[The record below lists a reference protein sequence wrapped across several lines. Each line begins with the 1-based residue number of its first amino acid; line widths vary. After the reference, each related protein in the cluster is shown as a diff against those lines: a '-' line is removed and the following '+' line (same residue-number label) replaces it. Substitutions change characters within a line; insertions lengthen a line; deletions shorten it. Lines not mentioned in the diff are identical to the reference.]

1 MKRLLILFSLLWTFN
16 LFANI
21 DLFKE
26 NTVECTIEEA
36 ADVLRN
42 QTQTLKLVIT
52 GELKDNSHWTQLTEA
67 VREREKF
74 INLDLSKLKGLT
86 KVGGFSECKKL
97 AAITFSDCTETIDKE
112 AFKGCKSLESVKIPN
127 SVTFIGE
134 NAFNGCSSLVNTYIS
149 DLTAWCNIDF
159 HHHLANDFEEAAAV
173 NWGNIDFHH
182 HLANP
187 LSNGGSLYLNNN
199 LITKLIIPKSVTS
212 IKFGTFYGCKSITS
226 VTIPDSVTSIG
237 RSAFNR
243 CSNLKSVVIP
253 QSVTFIGDFA
263 FEGCDSLTYNEYGN
277 GSYLGNTNNPFL
289 VFVNIKNR
297 DGYSFNLNP
306 NTKIIMNGIERL
318 DFIKNYWGN
327 GYLSTTIPDGAFSG
341 YKNLTNIVIPYG
353 VTCIGKGAFKK
364 CENLTSVTI
373 PDSVKYI
380 GDDAF
385 WGCRSLTNVTI
396 GSGVTSIGNIFY
408 ECYNIAYNKHNNGL
422 YLGNANNPFLI
433 LMKVENKN
441 VLSFKI
447 NEKTKIIYNSA
458 FNRCSNLIS
467 VTIPNSV
474 TSIGDYAFN
483 GCSSL
488 ENITIPKSVTSIGE
502 NAFSE
507 CSSLVN
513 TYISDLTAWCNI
525 KLYNASANPLSNGG
539 SLYLNNNLITQ
550 LIIPKSVT
558 SIKFGTFYGC
568 KSITSVTIPNSVT
581 SIGRSAFNRCSNL
594 KSVVIPQ
601 SVTFIGDWTFY
612 NCTDL
617 TSITIP
623 DSVKSIGKDA
633 FLKYDTMM
641 GRNLLLDI
649 ETIVV
654 GNGLTSLDNLPIT
667 SALKSITIG
676 SGITSIDNELFKY
689 CENAKIYVS
698 DLKSYLNNF
707 SDNPRVELKIDSL
720 PNDLVI
726 PDGVTSIK
734 SFAFKGHNN
743 LTSVTI
749 PDSVTFVGENAFS
762 DCNNI
767 KTLITGN
774 GLTSLDNLPLTSAL
788 KFITIGS
795 GINSINENAFN
806 LCNDLTIFKVDENN
820 QNYSASEDRKILFNK
835 DKTTLIAYPSAA
847 GDITIPDGV
856 TNITSNA
863 FSGCSNLTSV
873 TIPDSITSIENK
885 AFEGCNSLT
894 SVTFKDA
901 NNWFYTTSS
910 NYTDKMQIDVA
921 DTAQNA
927 TYLKDTYYNYYWY
940 KYLET
945 TITVTADNVTDGI
958 SKLSKGGNHT
968 VKVTGEI
975 TADTIAS
982 IKTALN
988 NNNCAKV
995 NLDLSDTTGLTSIG
1009 DNAFSWCKN
1018 LTSVVIPDSVTSVD
1032 YNAFSGCSNL
1042 TSVIIPDSITS
1053 VGYNAFFN
1061 CNNIENLVIGNGLT
1075 SLDNLPIT
1083 SALKSITIGSGI
1095 NSITEKTFNSCN
1107 NLTVF
1112 NVDENNQNYSVSD
1125 DGKILF
1131 NKDKTTLIT
1140 CSSAAND
1147 VTIPDSVTTVN
1158 SGAFVNCKNVETL
1171 VVGNGLTS
1179 LDNLPIASS
1188 LKSITIGNNIKSIG
1202 NNAFYNCSSLTSVT
1216 IPDSVTE
1223 IGNYAFNGCGNL
1235 TSVTIGNRVTSI
1247 DDNAFRDC
1255 SSLTS
1260 VTIPDSVTEIGNYA
1274 FFGCGNL
1281 TSVTIGS
1288 NVTSIGEYAFRN
1300 CSSLTSITIPGSMAK
1315 IDSSAFFGCGNLTSV
1330 TFEDIKNWS
1339 VVISSGKKKKM
1350 NVKNVSKNATNLTQ
1364 NYCGNEWIKE

>member
-1 MKRLLILFSLLWTFN
+1 MKKLLVLLSLLWTFN

-26 NTVECTIEEA
+26 NTVECAIEEA
-36 ADVLRN
+36 AEVLRN
-42 QTQTLKLVIT
+42 QTQTLKLVVT

-67 VREREKF
+67 VKAREKF

-86 KVGGFSECKKL
+86 KVGGFSGCEKL
-97 AAITFSDCTETIDKE
+97 AAITFSDCTETINKE

-134 NAFNGCSSLVNTYIS
+134 NAFSKCSSLVNTYIS
-149 DLTAWCNIDF
+149 DLTAWCNIK
-159 HHHLANDFEEAAAV
+159 LRN
-173 NWGNIDFHH
+173 G
-182 HLANP
+182 LANP

-199 LITKLIIPKSVTS
+199 LITQLIIPKNVTS
-212 IKFGTFYGCKSITS
+212 IKSGTFCGCKSITS
-226 VTIPDSVTSIG
+226 VTISDSVTSINE
-237 RSAFNR
+237 SAFYECGNLTSVTIGSGVTSIGDYVFYK
-243 CSNLKSVVIP
+243 CSNLTNIVIP
-253 QSVTFIGDFA
+253 PSVTSIGTHAFYECDNLARVTIGFGVTSVGRAAFAYCKKLTNLSIPNKINFIGDFA

-277 GSYLGNTNNPFL
+277 GNYLGNTNNPFL

-297 DGYSFNLNP
+297 DGYSFSLNP
-306 NTKIIMNGIERL
+306 NTKIIMNGTERT
-318 DFIKNYWGN
+318 DWIKDYWGR
-327 GYLSTTIPDGAFSG
+327 GYRREIVPDGAFSG
-341 YKNLTNIVIPYG
+341 YQNLTNIVIPYG
-353 VTCIGKGAFKK
+353 VTCIGEWAFRN
-364 CENLTSVTI
+364 CENLASITI
-373 PDSVKYI
+373 PDSVTSI
-380 GDDAF
+380 GEKAF
-385 WGCRSLTNVTI
+385 YGCIRLANVTI
-396 GSGVTSIGNIFY
+396 GSGVTSMKKGLFNSCRSLTKITIPDSITSIDSNIFSG
-408 ECYNIAYNKHNNGL
+408 CDNIAYNKHNNGL

-433 LMKVENKN
+433 LMGVENKN

-447 NEKTKIIYNSA
+447 NEKTKIIYDGA
-458 FNRCSNLIS
+458 FGDCSNLIS
-467 VTIPNSV
+467 VTIPDRV
-474 TSIGDYAFN
+474 TSIGSNAFS

-488 ENITIPKSVTSIGE
+488 ENINVSENNTAFSYQDSILYNKEKTKIIVVLTGIKGNVIIPDGVTS
-502 NAFSE
+502 
-507 CSSLVN
+507 
-513 TYISDLTAWCNI
+513 
-525 KLYNASANPLSNGG
+525 
-539 SLYLNNNLITQ
+539 
-550 LIIPKSVT
+550 
-558 SIKFGTFYGC
+558 
-568 KSITSVTIPNSVT
+568 
-581 SIGRSAFNRCSNL
+581 
-594 KSVVIPQ
+594 
-601 SVTFIGDWTFY
+601 IGDWTFY
-612 NCTDL
+612 NCTGL
-617 TSITIP
+617 TSITLP
-623 DSVKSIGKDA
+623 NSVTTIGKGA
-633 FLKYDTMM
+633 FERKSYSNPPDVTF
-641 GRNLLLDI
+641 LDI

-734 SFAFKGHNN
+734 NFAFKGHNN
-743 LTSVTI
+743 FTSVTI
-749 PDSVTFVGENAFS
+749 PDSVTSIGENAFS

-767 KTLITGN
+767 KTLIVGN

-856 TNITSNA
+856 TTITSNA
-863 FSGCSNLTSV
+863 FYGCS
-873 TIPDSITSIENK
+873 
-885 AFEGCNSLT
+885 
-894 SVTFKDA
+894 
-901 NNWFYTTSS
+901 
-910 NYTDKMQIDVA
+910 
-921 DTAQNA
+921 
-927 TYLKDTYYNYYWY
+927 
-940 KYLET
+940 
-945 TITVTADNVTDGI
+945 
-958 SKLSKGGNHT
+958 
-968 VKVTGEI
+968 
-975 TADTIAS
+975 
-982 IKTALN
+982 
-988 NNNCAKV
+988 
-995 NLDLSDTTGLTSIG
+995 
-1009 DNAFSWCKN
+1009 N

-1032 YNAFSGCSNL
+1032 YNAFL
-1042 TSVIIPDSITS
+1042 I
-1053 VGYNAFFN
+1053 
-1061 CNNIENLVIGNGLT
+1061 CNNIENLVTGNGLT

-1083 SALKSITIGSGI
+1083 SALKSITIGNGI
-1095 NSITEKTFNSCN
+1095 NSIKERTFNSCN
-1107 NLTVF
+1107 NLTIF
-1112 NVDENNQNYSVSD
+1112 NIDENNQNYSVSD

-1171 VVGNGLTS
+1171 VIGNGLTS
-1179 LDNLPIASS
+1179 LDNLPITSA
-1188 LKSITIGNNIKSIG
+1188 LKSITIGNNIK
-1202 NNAFYNCSSLTSVT
+1202 
-1216 IPDSVTE
+1216 
-1223 IGNYAFNGCGNL
+1223 
-1235 TSVTIGNRVTSI
+1235 SI

-1288 NVTSIGEYAFRN
+1288 NITSIGSWAFN
-1300 CSSLTSITIPGSMAK
+1300 GCSSLTSVVIPGSMAK

-1339 VVISSGKKKKM
+1339 VIINSGKKKKM
-1350 NVKNVSKNATNLTQ
+1350 NVKNADKNATNLTSD
-1364 NYCGNEWIKE
+1364 YCGNKWIKE

>member
-26 NTVECTIEEA
+26 NTVECAIEEA
-36 ADVLRN
+36 AEVLRN
-42 QTQTLKLVIT
+42 QTQTLKLVVT

-67 VREREKF
+67 VRAREKF

-86 KVGGFSECKKL
+86 KVGGFSECEKL
-97 AAITFSDCTETIDKE
+97 VAITLPDCVTTIDNE
-112 AFKGCKSLESVKIPN
+112 AFTQCRFSSIKIPN
-127 SVTFIGE
+127 K
-134 NAFNGCSSLVNTYIS
+134 CSS
-149 DLTAWCNIDF
+149 
-159 HHHLANDFEEAAAV
+159 
-173 NWGNIDFHH
+173 
-182 HLANP
+182 
-187 LSNGGSLYLNNN
+187 
-199 LITKLIIPKSVTS
+199 
-212 IKFGTFYGCKSITS
+212 
-226 VTIPDSVTSIG
+226 IG
-237 RSAFNR
+237 Y
-243 CSNLKSVVIP
+243 
-253 QSVTFIGDFA
+253 Q
-263 FEGCDSLTYNEYGN
+263 
-277 GSYLGNTNNPFL
+277 
-289 VFVNIKNR
+289 
-297 DGYSFNLNP
+297 
-306 NTKIIMNGIERL
+306 
-318 DFIKNYWGN
+318 
-327 GYLSTTIPDGAFSG
+327 
-341 YKNLTNIVIPYG
+341 
-353 VTCIGKGAFKK
+353 AFK
-364 CENLTSVTI
+364 S
-373 PDSVKYI
+373 
-380 GDDAF
+380 
-385 WGCRSLTNVTI
+385 
-396 GSGVTSIGNIFY
+396 
-408 ECYNIAYNKHNNGL
+408 
-422 YLGNANNPFLI
+422 
-433 LMKVENKN
+433 
-441 VLSFKI
+441 
-447 NEKTKIIYNSA
+447 
-458 FNRCSNLIS
+458 CS
-467 VTIPNSV
+467 
-474 TSIGDYAFN
+474 
-483 GCSSL
+483 
-488 ENITIPKSVTSIGE
+488 
-502 NAFSE
+502 
-507 CSSLVN
+507 
-513 TYISDLTAWCNI
+513 
-525 KLYNASANPLSNGG
+525 
-539 SLYLNNNLITQ
+539 
-550 LIIPKSVT
+550 
-558 SIKFGTFYGC
+558 
-568 KSITSVTIPNSVT
+568 
-581 SIGRSAFNRCSNL
+581 
-594 KSVVIPQ
+594 
-601 SVTFIGDWTFY
+601 
-612 NCTDL
+612 L

-623 DSVKSIGKDA
+623 DSVTTIDTYAFEWSGLESVTIGSGVTYLGYGVFRECRNLKNVVISEGTTNIGKYAFANCYNLTNISIPNSITYIGEYAFSRCNKLIHSKYNNGFYLGNKNNPYVVLTTVDNKTVSSFYINENTKVIYNHSDGYLCGTFSDCNNLTSIVLPYGLTCIGSYIFSGCKNLTNITIPDTVIFIGSGAFMYCNKLTYNKYNNGAYLGNKNNPYVVLVKAENSFTFDINKKTKIINNAAFEENRNLTSITIPDSVITIGNSAFYQCSNLESLSIGKGVISIGGRAFYGCTGLTSIIIPDNVKSIGGSA
-633 FLKYDTMM
+633 FLKYDTMEWDP
-641 GRNLLLDI
+641 LLDI

-743 LTSVTI
+743 FTSVTI

-767 KTLITGN
+767 KTLIVGN

-788 KFITIGS
+788 KFITIGNR
-795 GINSINENAFN
+795 INSINENTFN

-820 QNYSASEDRKILFNK
+820 QNYSASEDKKILFNK

-856 TNITSNA
+856 TTITSNA
-863 FSGCSNLTSV
+863 FNGCSNLTSV
-873 TIPDSITSIENK
+873 T
-885 AFEGCNSLT
+885 
-894 SVTFKDA
+894 FKDT
-901 NNWFYTTSS
+901 NNWFYTTNS

-927 TYLKDTYYNYYWY
+927 TYLKETYCNYYLY

-1032 YNAFSGCSNL
+1032 YNAFL
-1042 TSVIIPDSITS
+1042 I
-1053 VGYNAFFN
+1053 
-1061 CNNIENLVIGNGLT
+1061 CNNIENLVTGNGLT
-1075 SLDNLPIT
+1075 SLNYLPIT
-1083 SALKSITIGSGI
+1083 SALKSITIGNGI
-1095 NSITEKTFNSCN
+1095 NSINERTFNSCN

-1112 NVDENNQNYSVSD
+1112 NVDENNQNYSVSE

-1140 CSSAAND
+1140 YSSAAND

-1171 VVGNGLTS
+1171 VIGNGLTS
-1179 LDNLPIASS
+1179 LDNLPITSA

-1202 NNAFYNCSSLTSVT
+1202 YNT
-1216 IPDSVTE
+1216 
-1223 IGNYAFNGCGNL
+1223 FKGCNKL
-1235 TSVTIGNRVTSI
+1235 ASVTIGNRVTSI

-1274 FFGCGNL
+1274 FSGCNGLKNIRISKNVTKIKDYTFSNCSNLTSIAIPDSVTSIGNNAFKDCKSL

-1288 NVTSIGEYAFRN
+1288 SVTSIGEYAFRN

>member
-26 NTVECTIEEA
+26 NTVECAIEEVA
-36 ADVLRN
+36 EVLRN
-42 QTQTLKLVIT
+42 QTQTLKLVVT

-67 VREREKF
+67 VRAREKF

-86 KVGGFSECKKL
+86 KVGGFSGCEKL

-134 NAFNGCSSLVNTYIS
+134 NAFSECSSLVNTYIS

-173 NWGNIDFHH
+173 NWCNIDFHH

-458 FNRCSNLIS
+458 FYDCRNLIS

-474 TSIGDYAFN
+474 TSIGSWAFS

-488 ENITIPKSVTSIGE
+488 ETITIPKSVTSIGE

-558 SIKFGTFYGC
+558 SIGSKAFSGC
-568 KSITSVTIPNSVT
+568 SSLTSVTIPDSVT
-581 SIGRSAFNRCSNL
+581 SIEKNAFSGCSNI
-594 KSVVIPQ
+594 KSITIG
-601 SVTFIGDWTFY
+601 SGITSIGDWAFY
-612 NCTDL
+612 GCTGL
-617 TSITIP
+617 TSITLP
-623 DSVKSIGKDA
+623 NSVTTIGKGA
-633 FLKYDTMM
+633 FERESYSNPPDVTF
-641 GRNLLLDI
+641 LDI

-707 SDNPRVELKIDSL
+707 SGNPRVELTKDSL

-726 PDGVTSIK
+726 PDGVASIK

-749 PDSVTFVGENAFS
+749 PDSVTSIGENAFS

-820 QNYSASEDRKILFNK
+820 QNYSASEDKKILFNK

-847 GDITIPDGV
+847 GDITILDGV
-856 TNITSNA
+856 TTIASNA
-863 FSGCSNLTSV
+863 FSGYSNLTSV
-873 TIPDSITSIENK
+873 TIPDSITSVENK

-894 SVTFKDA
+894 SVTFKDT
-901 NNWFYTTSS
+901 NNWFYTTNS

-927 TYLKDTYYNYYWY
+927 TYLKDTYCNYYWY

-975 TADTIAS
+975 TADTISS

-995 NLDLSDTTGLTSIG
+995 NLDLSDTTGLTFIG
-1009 DNAFSWCKN
+1009 ENAFSWCKN

-1032 YNAFSGCSNL
+1032 YNAFL
-1042 TSVIIPDSITS
+1042 I
-1053 VGYNAFFN
+1053 
-1061 CNNIENLVIGNGLT
+1061 CNNIENLVTGNGLT

-1083 SALKSITIGSGI
+1083 SALKSITIGNGI
-1095 NSITEKTFNSCN
+1095 NSINERTFNSCN
-1107 NLTVF
+1107 NLTIF
-1112 NVDENNQNYSVSD
+1112 NVDENNQNYSVSE

-1171 VVGNGLTS
+1171 VIGNGLTS

-1202 NNAFYNCSSLTSVT
+1202 YNTFKDCNKL
-1216 IPDSVTE
+1216 
-1223 IGNYAFNGCGNL
+1223 A
-1235 TSVTIGNRVTSI
+1235 SVTIGNRVTSI

-1274 FFGCGNL
+1274 FSGCGNL
-1281 TSVTIGS
+1281 ASVTIGS
-1288 NVTSIGEYAFRN
+1288 NVTSIGSWAFN
-1300 CSSLTSITIPGSMAK
+1300 GCSSLTSVVIPDGVAK